1 MADVGAA
8 GTRPRHHFVGV
19 SSSPFLDGAS
29 DTSIRVSFTEDGV
42 NSRSKNLL
50 VSSVILLLSVIL
62 RFGRVIRYTES
73 LSLEFSNAFLKL
85 RNRG

>member
-8 GTRPRHHFVGV
+8 GARPRHHFVRV

-29 DTSIRVSFTEDGV
+29 DTSIRVSFTKDRV

-50 VSSVILLLSVIL
+50 VSSVSLLLRVIL
-62 RFGRVIRYTES
+62 RFRRVIRYTES